1 MSSIQLPSTKVLI
14 FDTETTGLPK
24 NRPVEHPEQPWV
36 VQIGA
41 VFFDL
46 ASDRFDHV
54 MNTLVIPPD
63 HAEID
68 REKYAGAEKIHGISL
83 DMIYANGRSSQSVY
97 RELRDMAAE
106 ADIVG
111 AYNLEFDEKLIRFSS
126 YRTHNTFIRRPVLG
140 TPGEVSHICVM
151 HQAKEYYKSK
161 KYLKLGEVYSRIKGV
176 PLEDAHDAL
185 ADAVAAAIVF
195 KELTLRIMSNTPYL
209 PEINHAL
216 R

>member
-1 MSSIQLPSTKVLI
+1 MLPSTKVLV

-36 VQIGA
+36 IQLGA

-46 ASDRFDHV
+46 AGDKFEHT

-68 REKYAGAEKIHGISL
+68 PEKFAGAEKVHGISL

-97 RELRDMAAE
+97 RELRDLASE
-106 ADIVG
+106 ADIIA
-111 AYNLEFDEKLIRFSS
+111 AYNFDFDEKLIRFSS
-126 YRTHNTFIRRPVLG
+126 YRTSPTFIHSPVLG
-140 TPGEVSHICVM
+140 RPTEVAHHCIM
-151 HQAKEYYKSK
+151 HQTKDYYQSPKW
-161 KYLKLGEVYSRIKGV
+161 LKLNEAYQRITGEPIT
-176 PLEDAHDAL
+176 DAHDAL

-195 KELTLRIMSNTPYL
+195 KELTMKIMTKAS
-209 PEINHAL
+209 
-216 R
+216 